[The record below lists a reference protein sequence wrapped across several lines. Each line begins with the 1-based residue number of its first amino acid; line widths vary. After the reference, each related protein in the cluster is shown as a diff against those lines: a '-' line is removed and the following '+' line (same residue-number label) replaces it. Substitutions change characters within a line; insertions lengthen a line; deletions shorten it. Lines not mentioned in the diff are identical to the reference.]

1 MGVGTVLSDTRKVAV
16 TKMVRRVSTLLDALP
31 DTMVSAMKNE
41 VVRLTAHRD
50 EQGVCSKS

>member
-16 TKMVRRVSTLLDALP
+16 TKMVLRVSTLLDALP

-41 VVRLTAHRD
+41 VVRLTAHRE